1 MFLHRD
7 LVGVVRHQRYLHSL
21 KIPITPI
28 SQSSAHFHYFQQI
41 SSTYLTHLCSGSKLF
56 HRLYSYSYHLNQMAL
71 NQEAHKARIEVLYKD
86 EDMALED
93 VMARMKEEFKVTAR

>member
-1 MFLHRD
+1 
-7 LVGVVRHQRYLHSL
+7 
-21 KIPITPI
+21 
-28 SQSSAHFHYFQQI
+28 
-41 SSTYLTHLCSGSKLF
+41 
-56 HRLYSYSYHLNQMAL
+56 MAL